1 MTLDDRIRVALFI
14 IFFLLLFPLAVYRR
28 VKAHATGEKLDRR
41 QEGSFILF
49 TLRPLG
55 FAMMLG
61 FLGWMINPSWM
72 SWSSITLPGWA
83 RWLGVGL
90 GLLSGALLLWA
101 FQSLGKNL
109 TDTVAIRRDHS
120 LVTSGPY
127 AFIRHPFYDSVALF
141 ILSIAL
147 SAANWFFMLAG
158 VLFFSLIII
167 RTAKEEANLMARFG
181 EAYRT
186 YIQQTGRFLPKFSRN
201 H

>member
-55 FAMMLG
+55 FSMMLG
-61 FLGWMINPSWM
+61 FLAWMVNPSWM

-109 TDTVAIRRDHS
+109 TDTVAIRRDHY

-158 VLFFSLIII
+158 VLFFSLISI

-186 YIQQTGRFLPKFSRN
+186 YIQQTGRFLPKLSRN